1 MLMDERKEFAKQ
13 AIDYSIYLL
22 TDDACLKGR
31 PLLACV
37 EQALQGGVTLVQY
50 RSKFKDGGPMYEEA
64 LALKALCDSYNVPLI
79 INDRVDVAL
88 AVGAAGV
95 HVGQDDL
102 PCSVVRNLVGDAFII
117 GVSAHNPAEA
127 LRAIADGADYLGCG
141 AVFGTAT
148 KPGVAKLGLANLK
161 AIRSVATIPMVGIG
175 GVNAS
180 NYAEVLATGAN
191 GAAIISGILAAEDIK
206 TEVGKFVAVKSVN
219 NVTVSGAAKK

>member
-1 MLMDERKEFAKQ
+1 MIEHKKYVKEN
-13 AIDYSIYLL
+13 IDYSIYLL
-22 TDDACLKGR
+22 TDDAYLKGR
-31 PLLACV
+31 HLLACV

-50 RSKFKDGGPMYEEA
+50 RSKFKDGGPMYQEA
-64 LALKALCDSYNVPLI
+64 LALKALCDKYNVPLI

-102 PCSVVRNLVGDAFII
+102 PCSVVRALAGEDFVI
-117 GVSAHNPAEA
+117 GVSAHNPEEA
-127 LRAIADGADYLGCG
+127 RSAMADGADYLGCG

-148 KPGVAKLGLANLK
+148 KPGVAKLGLANLQ

>member
-1 MLMDERKEFAKQ
+1 MLMDERKKFAKQ

-95 HVGQDDL
+95 HVGQDDS
-102 PCSVVRNLVGDAFII
+102 PCSVVRKLVGADFII
-117 GVSAHNPAEA
+117 GVSAHNPAEV

-148 KPGVAKLGLANLK
+148 KPGVAKLGLANLQ

>member
-1 MLMDERKEFAKQ
+1 MIEHKKYVKEN
-13 AIDYSIYLL
+13 IDYSIYLL

-31 PLLACV
+31 HLLACV

-50 RSKFKDGGPMYEEA
+50 RSKFKDGGPMYQEA
-64 LALKALCDSYNVPLI
+64 LALKALCDKYNVPLI

-102 PCSVVRNLVGDAFII
+102 PCSVVRALAGEDFVI
-117 GVSAHNPAEA
+117 GVSAHNPEEA
-127 LRAIADGADYLGCG
+127 RSAMADGADYLGCG

-148 KPGVAKLGLANLK
+148 KPGVAKLGLANLQ

>member
-22 TDDACLKGR
+22 TDDAYLKGR
-31 PLLACV
+31 HLLACV

-50 RSKFKDGGPMYEEA
+50 RSKFKDGGPMYQEA
-64 LALKALCDSYNVPLI
+64 LALKALCDKYNVPLI

-102 PCSVVRNLVGDAFII
+102 PCSVVRALAGEDFVI
-117 GVSAHNPAEA
+117 GVSAHNPEEA
-127 LRAIADGADYLGCG
+127 RSAMADGADYLGCG
-141 AVFGTAT
+141 GVFGTAT
-148 KPGVAKLGLANLK
+148 KRGVAKLGLANLQ
-161 AIRSVATIPMVGIG
+161 AIRSVGTIAMVGIG

-180 NYAEVLATGAN
+180 NYGEVVATGAN
-191 GAAIISGILAAEDIK
+191 VAAIISGILAAEDIK
-206 TEVGKFVAVKSVN
+206 TEVGKFIAVKSVN

>member
-1 MLMDERKEFAKQ
+1 MLMDERKKFAKQ

-37 EQALQGGVTLVQY
+37 EQALQGGVTIVQY

-64 LALKALCDSYNVPLI
+64 LNLKALCDSYNVPLI

-102 PCSVVRNLVGDAFII
+102 PCSVVRALAGEDFVI
-117 GVSAHNPAEA
+117 GVSAHNPEEA
-127 LRAIADGADYLGCG
+127 RSAMADGADYLGCG

-148 KPGVAKLGLANLK
+148 KPGVAKLGLANLQ

>member
-1 MLMDERKEFAKQ
+1 MLMDERKKFAKQ

-102 PCSVVRNLVGDAFII
+102 PCSVVRNLVGADFII

-148 KPGVAKLGLANLK
+148 KPGVAKLGLENLR
-161 AIRSVATIPMVGIG
+161 AIRRVATKP
-175 GVNAS
+175 
-180 NYAEVLATGAN
+180 
-191 GAAIISGILAAEDIK
+191 
-206 TEVGKFVAVKSVN
+206 
-219 NVTVSGAAKK
+219 

>member
-1 MLMDERKEFAKQ
+1 MNEHKKYAKEN
-13 AIDYSIYLL
+13 IDYSIYLL
-22 TDDACLKGR
+22 TDDTCLKGR
-31 PLLACV
+31 HLLACV

-50 RSKFKDGGPMYEEA
+50 RSKFKDGGPMYQEA
-64 LALKALCDSYNVPLI
+64 LALKALCDKYNVPLI

-88 AVGAAGV
+88 AVSAAGV

-102 PCSVVRNLVGDAFII
+102 PCSVVRALAGEDFVI
-117 GVSAHNPAEA
+117 GVSAHNPEEA
-127 LRAIADGADYLGCG
+127 RSAMADGADYLGCG

-148 KPGVAKLGLANLK
+148 KPGVAKLGLANLQ

>member
-64 LALKALCDSYNVPLI
+64 MTLKALCDSYNVPLI

-102 PCSVVRNLVGDAFII
+102 PCSVVRNLVGADFII

-148 KPGVAKLGLANLK
+148 KPGVAKLGLANLQ

>member
-102 PCSVVRNLVGDAFII
+102 PCSVVRNLVGADFII
-117 GVSAHNPAEA
+117 GVSAHNPAES

-148 KPGVAKLGLANLK
+148 KPGVAKLGLANLQ